1 MADVHDIDALLI
13 SALYGELTP
22 ADEAR
27 LATHLESHPGDRGA
41 LADLTHARSLI
52 RDSRIL
58 DFRLDPP
65 QAVSAMLLQEAA
77 RRAPAVRRAPAD
89 EGRESWF
96 FRFVRSFAAHPAMA
110 AAAMLV
116 LVVGAAGV
124 MKMRDRGQFDEA
136 PVESNARLESSNAV
150 VAGAST
156 PADPWGTVAA
166 GSAAAM
172 PVPAV
177 AAAPGG
183 RAEAVATGHL
193 ASGEARLRE
202 QGAEPKEGGY
212 AVGLADPAADATALD
227 LQKNAKGA
235 PLAGVSADG
244 DPATRKPPA
253 AHVAGPSAIDKKG
266 ITVTTPE
273 IALKDEDRFDSS
285 TGDGKDRGQRA
296 RGENAPTSPKVQKS
310 QNSQSSSKSKSAPK
324 PGPKFDDA
332 DGIVD
337 GPGRQGGAASG
348 AADPSTV
355 ATSAPPPPPP
365 APPSVKPAPAPAK
378 VAAQQERNAPAD
390 KVDATRSGDTSTL
403 DAWAATQLSQVVT
416 LAHADR
422 CDDAAKLAVT
432 ISTRAPGYYAEKVA
446 TNRELK
452 QCMAYIAAAQDRAE
466 KAAAEKR
473 AAASKRATDSTK

>member
-1 MADVHDIDALLI
+1 MVDAHDIDALLI

-27 LATHLESHPGDRGA
+27 LATHLESHPADRGA
-41 LADLTHARSLI
+41 LADLTHARSLV

-58 DFRLDPP
+58 SFQLDPP

-110 AAAMLV
+110 AAAMIV

-124 MKMRDRGQFDEA
+124 MKMRDRGKFDET
-136 PVESNARLESSNAV
+136 PVESTARLETTT
-150 VAGAST
+150 GA
-156 PADPWGTVAA
+156 PADPWGAAAA
-166 GSAAAM
+166 GSAA
-172 PVPAV
+172 PVTPSLGL

-183 RAEAVATGHL
+183 RAETVATGSL
-193 ASGEARLRE
+193 ATGEAQLRQAATE
-202 QGAEPKEGGY
+202 KERGY
-212 AVGLADPAADATALD
+212 AVGLADPSANATTPDTRQAT
-227 LQKNAKGA
+227 KGA
-235 PLAGVSADG
+235 RRAEGAASDG
-244 DPATRKPPA
+244 DLGAQTPPA
-253 AHVAGPSAIDKKG
+253 HAAAPASFSKKG

-273 IALKDEDRFDSS
+273 LALKDELRYDQS
-285 TGDGKDRGQRA
+285 TDNSKDRARA
-296 RGENAPTSPKVQKS
+296 REEQSPTSPTSPKSPKS
-310 QNSQSSSKSKSAPK
+310 PKSKTASNPAATL
-324 PGPKFDDA
+324 DEA
-332 DGIVD
+332 DGIED
-337 GPGRQGGAASG
+337 RPGAAGGVGTG
-348 AADPSTV
+348 AAAPSTPAV
-355 ATSAPPPPPP
+355 TTAPPPPP
-365 APPSVKPAPAPAK
+365 SVKPSPAPAK
-378 VAAQQERNAPAD
+378 VAAQQERTAPAD
-390 KVDATRSGDTSTL
+390 KAPDAPNTL
-403 DAWAATQLSQVVT
+403 DAWAATQLAQVVS

-432 ISTRAPGYYAEKVA
+432 ISTRAPTYYAEKVA

-473 AAASKRATDSTK
+473 AAAKRATDSSK